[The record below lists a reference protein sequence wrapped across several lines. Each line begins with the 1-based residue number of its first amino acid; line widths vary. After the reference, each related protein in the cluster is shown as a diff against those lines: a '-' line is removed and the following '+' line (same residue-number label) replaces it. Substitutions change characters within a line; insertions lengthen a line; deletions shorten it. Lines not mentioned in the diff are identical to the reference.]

1 MNGVHN
7 TTALIFGGQG
17 SQFTGMG
24 KRIYDF
30 ISEARSVF
38 VLASDVVGYDV
49 ATMCFKSSQKELNK
63 TVYCQICT
71 FTVEMAI
78 YEVFKKKNIRLNAV
92 AGFSLGEYSALVAAG
107 VIDIKTAFELVNA
120 RAKAMEDEVG
130 DNIGNMVAIINLDI
144 EKVEAICKKFE
155 AVKVAV
161 ANYNSF
167 NQIVVSVAKEVFDEF
182 MSGVKSEHGRAIPL
196 KVTRPFHHPMMK
208 LAADKFKPN
217 LDDVVFKEPILPIY
231 MNVTGEPLS
240 TNDSLSVK
248 LYEHIVKPVQWI
260 KTIQSMR
267 TNGIDTFYEISPKP
281 TLAPFIKNIAG
292 IDMEIIDVQDALINC
307 ENA

>member
-1 MNGVHN
+1 
-7 TTALIFGGQG
+7 
-17 SQFTGMG
+17 MG
-24 KRIYDF
+24 KRIYDSF
-30 ISEARSVF
+30 SEARSVF
-38 VLASDVVGYDV
+38 VLASDVIGYDV
-49 ATMCFKSSQKELNK
+49 ATMCFESSQKELNK
-63 TVYCQICT
+63 TIYCQICT

-92 AGFSLGEYSALVAAG
+92 AGFSLGEYSALVAAV

-120 RAKAMEDEVG
+120 RAKAMENEVG
-130 DNIGNMVAIINLDI
+130 DDIGNMVAIINLDI

-155 AVKVAV
+155 AGKVAV

-248 LYEHIVKPVQWI
+248 LYEQIVKPVQWI
-260 KTIQSMR
+260 KTIQNMSI
-267 TNGIDTFYEISPKP
+267 NGIDTFYEISPKT
-281 TLAPFIKNIAG
+281 TLAAFIKNVA
-292 IDMEIIDVQDALINC
+292 ERKVKIIDIQTALTNC
-307 ENA
+307 DNT